1 MSPVKNGPLP
11 ILIGSLFRGDGEKKK
26 KKKSTCLEERR
37 SHLPHP
43 TDMMRGLEASPRYK
57 FYQRSDREERRLG
70 QCGKEQRYPREE
82 LRDV

>member
-1 MSPVKNGPLP
+1 MGHFQYLLGACSEETEK
-11 ILIGSLFRGDGEKKK
+11 KKK